1 VKCYSGD
8 DTEGGILW
16 ESSTVPRLYFF
27 CIVNTKHNFLNYH
40 HTMNYAIIEASG
52 RQFWVEPG
60 RFYDF
65 NHLDLHSGDKIA
77 LTRVLLVNNE
87 GNVSVGHP
95 CLENAKVEATV
106 LGHIH
111 SRKVTV
117 YKMRPKKKT
126 RKKQG
131 YRSDLTRVMI
141 NSIQFE
147 GATIE

>member
-1 VKCYSGD
+1 
-8 DTEGGILW
+8 
-16 ESSTVPRLYFF
+16 
-27 CIVNTKHNFLNYH
+27 
-40 HTMNYAIIEASG
+40 MNYAIIEASG

-65 NHLDLHSGDKIA
+65 NHLDLNCGDKIA
-77 LTRVLLVNNE
+77 LTRVLLVNNQ

-95 CLENAKVEATV
+95 CLEDAKVEATI
-106 LGHIH
+106 LGHIN

-131 YRSDLTRVMI
+131 YRSNLTRVMI
-141 NSIQFE
+141 NSIQV
-147 GATIE
+147 GGSSIE

>member
-1 VKCYSGD
+1 
-8 DTEGGILW
+8 
-16 ESSTVPRLYFF
+16 
-27 CIVNTKHNFLNYH
+27 
-40 HTMNYAIIEASG
+40 MNYAIIEASG

-65 NHLDLHSGDKIA
+65 NHLELHSGDKIA
-77 LTRVLLVNNE
+77 LTRVLLINNE

-95 CLENAKVEATV
+95 CLGNARVEATV
-106 LGHIH
+106 LGHIN

-131 YRSDLTRVMI
+131 YRSNLTRVII
-141 NSIQFE
+141 NSIQFD
-147 GATIE
+147 GSTIE

>member
-1 VKCYSGD
+1 
-8 DTEGGILW
+8 
-16 ESSTVPRLYFF
+16 
-27 CIVNTKHNFLNYH
+27 
-40 HTMNYAIIEASG
+40 MNYAIIEASG

-65 NHLDLHSGDKIA
+65 NHLELRSGDKIA

-106 LGHIH
+106 LGHI
-111 SRKVTV
+111 SSKKVTV

-131 YRSDLTRVMI
+131 YRSNLTRVII
-141 NSIQFE
+141 NSIKFD
-147 GATIE
+147 GSTIK